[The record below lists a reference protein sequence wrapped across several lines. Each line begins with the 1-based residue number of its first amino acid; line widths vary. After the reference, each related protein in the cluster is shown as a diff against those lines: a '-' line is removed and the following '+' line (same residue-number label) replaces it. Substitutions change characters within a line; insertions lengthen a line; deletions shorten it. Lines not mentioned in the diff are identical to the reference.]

1 MLPQA
6 RSALGSRS
14 SSQYCDFNYHIC
26 SRSLFDRL
34 VPAVFRTAGAKDVDP
49 RIWHCF
55 VALTAARII
64 ATIDQPDQSPCSTR
78 GRHELWQTLSLSSRE
93 NSTRERENLA
103 DSFVA
108 RNLAA
113 DDSKMSRT
121 FTPMGAFSA
130 PCAKFVP
137 ASSRGVR
144 LIAERRLRFTTERY
158 AFGVEIGLR
167 GASRFSAGSPPLLHP
182 TNWSIKAVMIQS
194 W

>member
-121 FTPMGAFSA
+121 CRRRPNGHILGTMREILPGIFTWGS
-130 PCAKFVP
+130 
-137 ASSRGVR
+137 
-144 LIAERRLRFTTERY
+144 TY
-158 AFGVEIGLR
+158 R
-167 GASRFSAGSPPLLHP
+167 GAATEVHDR
-182 TNWSIKAVMIQS
+182 TIRVRR
-194 W
+194 